1 MICIVPVQ
9 TPVKIYTNQNARMSE
24 AGFGTRH
31 FEIVRNNEIAF
42 NMGWIS
48 RADLEKRAELFGKN
62 DYGRY
67 LLGLQ

>member
-1 MICIVPVQ
+1 
-9 TPVKIYTNQNARMSE
+9 MSE